1 MASAAESKMP
11 VNLGDGDVQ
20 AAVVALV
27 ALVLV
32 AVLGTRMATPVAV
45 VVVNLVQ
52 LSGTS
57 IRVSPCQS
65 HGPFL

>member
-45 VVVNLVQ
+45 VVVNLVP
-52 LSGTS
+52 
-57 IRVSPCQS
+57 VVWYFNPC
-65 HGPFL
+65 